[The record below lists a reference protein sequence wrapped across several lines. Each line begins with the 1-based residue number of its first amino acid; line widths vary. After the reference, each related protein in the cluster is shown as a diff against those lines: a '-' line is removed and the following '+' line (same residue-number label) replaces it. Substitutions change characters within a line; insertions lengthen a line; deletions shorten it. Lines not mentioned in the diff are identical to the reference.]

1 VKSIIAVTLI
11 ILIACG
17 SFASGESRD
26 ELPIPQ
32 PDQASSGQI
41 FLAPAGLIPGLDWLL
56 KQKYYI
62 QIITNLYFF
71 LDILKAAYGYWKMLQ
86 GIAAK
91 ISQPGKFIKIIAND
105 WKNSCLP
112 QVPLPGFLKE
122 FMDFATGRYRILYC
136 DPGVMKYILE
146 DLTGGEIRVLDI
158 NGNKKTSVNNNKYAM
173 TRYEIARFFG
183 SIGSKRYELE
193 RAAVKGSHIQ
203 YRVYFE
209 KLNAARGLL
218 DALAAM
224 IKVQGLQVDI
234 KASDLMF
241 DGIEEQRKLRGQTFV
256 DTANSAAIMG
266 VFGNGEGSPASTPQ
280 TKSGTQNLFDDNQ
293 SQ

>member
-1 VKSIIAVTLI
+1 
-11 ILIACG
+11 
-17 SFASGESRD
+17 
-26 ELPIPQ
+26 
-32 PDQASSGQI
+32 
-41 FLAPAGLIPGLDWLL
+41 
-56 KQKYYI
+56 
-62 QIITNLYFF
+62 
-71 LDILKAAYGYWKMLQ
+71 
-86 GIAAK
+86 
-91 ISQPGKFIKIIAND
+91 
-105 WKNSCLP
+105 
-112 QVPLPGFLKE
+112 
-122 FMDFATGRYRILYC
+122 MDFATGRYRILYC
-136 DPGVMKYILE
+136 DPGFLKYILE
-146 DLTGGEIRVLDI
+146 DLTGGEIRALDT
-158 NGNKKTSVNNNKYAM
+158 NGNEKTSVNNNKYAM

-183 SIGSKRYELE
+183 SMGSKRYELE

-241 DGIEEQRKLRGQTFV
+241 DAIEEQRKLRGQTFV

-280 TKSGTQNLFDDNQ
+280 TISGTQNLFDEIQ